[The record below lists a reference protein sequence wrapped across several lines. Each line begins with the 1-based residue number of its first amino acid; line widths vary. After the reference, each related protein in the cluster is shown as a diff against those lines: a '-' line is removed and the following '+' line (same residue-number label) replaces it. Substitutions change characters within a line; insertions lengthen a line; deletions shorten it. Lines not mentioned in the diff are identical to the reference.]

1 MYLAGEMLLLFTF
14 SFSIYLYSFWTQV
27 GIDFGGEALID
38 NLRKFSRYA
47 VIVQAFNSKGTGPP
61 SYPVIGT
68 TLQDGKYLYF

>member
-1 MYLAGEMLLLFTF
+1 MSNVFFILVW
-14 SFSIYLYSFWTQV
+14 SQV

-38 NLRKFSRYA
+38 NLRKFARYA

-68 TLQDGKYLYF
+68 TLQDGNKQTRIIISNKCL